1 MDKRQNPEIY
11 PDWLSFEI
19 NPTYGGID
27 YNPYI
32 NWEKWTS
39 SDHLTLV
46 RKFGMLDLEFKDFGI
61 CISNQK

>member
-1 MDKRQNPEIY
+1 MDKRQNPDLY

-19 NPTYGGID
+19 DPTYGGID

-39 SDHLTLV
+39 TDRPSD
-46 RKFGMLDLEFKDFGI
+46 
-61 CISNQK
+61 S